1 MKKLLIIAA
10 VLGVMATVSCR
21 NGNVVPAIIE
31 AALPDSASHAEN
43 GTAPSAPPNST
54 THAYSLPEPHFTAD
68 SVYLI
73 VGVGDVM
80 MGINYPDTAMRLTA
94 DDAATLFAHAKPYI
108 SAADVAVC
116 NLEGVLLD
124 SAGTPKEVKNAEALH
139 LFRMPER
146 YAGRLSDA
154 GFDFI
159 SIANNHARDFGY
171 EGLQSTMR
179 ALEGEGLSCAGVLGS
194 CESAV
199 VERRGVKFGFVAIAP
214 NALMVPLKSL
224 SYTLKLVKRL
234 DEECDVLIVSAHAG
248 AEGND
253 CRHVTRDTETYFG
266 ENRGNIYHAAHA
278 LIDAGADVIFAHGP
292 HVSRAI
298 ELYHNRF
305 IAYSLGNFCTP
316 YGVNIL
322 GSGGHA
328 PLAEVKVTNKGEFID
343 GRIVAFM
350 QYDRTGPKKAR
361 SNAVIDD
368 IIALSHDDF
377 PESPL
382 VIASDGKIQKKLNAR

>member
-1 MKKLLIIAA
+1 
-10 VLGVMATVSCR
+10 
-21 NGNVVPAIIE
+21 
-31 AALPDSASHAEN
+31 
-43 GTAPSAPPNST
+43 
-54 THAYSLPEPHFTAD
+54 
-68 SVYLI
+68 
-73 VGVGDVM
+73 
-80 MGINYPDTAMRLTA
+80 
-94 DDAATLFAHAKPYI
+94 
-108 SAADVAVC
+108 
-116 NLEGVLLD
+116 
-124 SAGTPKEVKNAEALH
+124 
-139 LFRMPER
+139 MPER

-179 ALEGEGLSCAGVLGS
+179 ALEGEGLSCAGVLGL

-234 DEECDVLIVSAHAG
+234 DEECDVVIVSAHAG

-382 VIASDGKIQKKLNAR
+382 KITSDGKIQRRE

>member
-1 MKKLLIIAA
+1 MRRFII
-10 VLGVMATVSCR
+10 LATLFVF
-21 NGNVVPAIIE
+21 GLMAIISCSNDNSSR
-31 AALPDSASHAEN
+31 PR
-43 GTAPSAPPNST
+43 TAPQSSGEATSST
-54 THAYSLPEPHFTAD
+54 TGDAEGNADSLPHLRYNPD

-80 MGINYPDTAMRLTA
+80 MGINYPDSAMRLTA
-94 DDAATLFAHAKPYI
+94 DDGATLFAQAKPYI

-124 SAGTPKEVKNAEALH
+124 SAGTPKEVNNAEALH

-146 YAGRLSDA
+146 YAALLSDA

-179 ALEGEGLSCAGVLGS
+179 ALEGEGLSCAGVLGL

-214 NALMVPLKSL
+214 NALMVPLKTL
-224 SYTLKLVKRL
+224 SYTLKLVQRL
-234 DEECDVLIVSAHAG
+234 DEECDVVIVSAHAG

-292 HVSRAI
+292 HVSRAV
-298 ELYHNRF
+298 ELYRNRF

-322 GSGGHA
+322 GTGGHA
-328 PLAEVKVTNKGEFID
+328 PLAELKVTNKGEFID
-343 GRIVAFM
+343 GRIVPFV

-382 VIASDGKIQKKLNAR
+382 KITSDGKIQKN

>member
-1 MKKLLIIAA
+1 
-10 VLGVMATVSCR
+10 MATVSCR
-21 NGNVVPAIIE
+21 NGNVVSAIIE

-54 THAYSLPEPHFTAD
+54 TPAYSLPEPHFTAD
-68 SVYLI
+68 STYNI

-80 MGINYPDTAMRLTA
+80 MGINYPDSAMRLTA
-94 DDAATLFAHAKPYI
+94 DDGATLFAHAKPYI

-124 SAGTPKEVKNAEALH
+124 SAGTPKEVKNVEALH

-146 YAGRLSDA
+146 YAALLSDA

-214 NALMVPLKSL
+214 NALMVPLKTL

-234 DEECDVLIVSAHAG
+234 DEECDVVIVSAHAG

-292 HVSRAI
+292 HVSRAV
-298 ELYHNRF
+298 ELYNNRF

-328 PLAEVKVTNKGEFID
+328 PLVDVCVNNKGEFLK
-343 GRIVAFM
+343 GQIVPFV

-361 SNAVIDD
+361 SNTVIDE
-368 IIALSHDDF
+368 IIALSGDDF
-377 PESPL
+377 PESTL
-382 VIASDGKIQKKLNAR
+382 TITSDGKIQKN

>member
-54 THAYSLPEPHFTAD
+54 TPAYSLSEPHFTAD

-80 MGINYPDTAMRLTA
+80 MGTNYPDTAMRLTA

-116 NLEGVLLD
+116 NLEGVLRD

-179 ALEGEGLSCAGVLGS
+179 ALEGEGLSCAGVLGA

-292 HVSRAI
+292 HVSRAV
-298 ELYHNRF
+298 ELYRNRF

-328 PLAEVKVTNKGEFID
+328 PLVEVKVTNKGEFID

-382 VIASDGKIQKKLNAR
+382 KITSDGKIQRRE

>member
-146 YAGRLSDA
+146 
-154 GFDFI
+154 
-159 SIANNHARDFGY
+159 
-171 EGLQSTMR
+171 
-179 ALEGEGLSCAGVLGS
+179 
-194 CESAV
+194 
-199 VERRGVKFGFVAIAP
+199 
-214 NALMVPLKSL
+214 
-224 SYTLKLVKRL
+224 
-234 DEECDVLIVSAHAG
+234 
-248 AEGND
+248 
-253 CRHVTRDTETYFG
+253 
-266 ENRGNIYHAAHA
+266 
-278 LIDAGADVIFAHGP
+278 
-292 HVSRAI
+292 
-298 ELYHNRF
+298 
-305 IAYSLGNFCTP
+305 
-316 YGVNIL
+316 
-322 GSGGHA
+322 
-328 PLAEVKVTNKGEFID
+328 
-343 GRIVAFM
+343 
-350 QYDRTGPKKAR
+350 
-361 SNAVIDD
+361 
-368 IIALSHDDF
+368 
-377 PESPL
+377 
-382 VIASDGKIQKKLNAR
+382 

>member
-80 MGINYPDTAMRLTA
+80 MGTNYPDTAMRLTA

-179 ALEGEGLSCAGVLGS
+179 ALEGEGLSCAGVLGA
-194 CESAV
+194 CEGAV
-199 VERRGVKFGFVAIAP
+199 VGRRGVEFGFVAIAP

-266 ENRGNIYHAAHA
+266 ENRGNIYNAAHA

>member
-1 MKKLLIIAA
+1 MRRFIFLATLLAFG
-10 VLGVMATVSCR
+10 LM
-21 NGNVVPAIIE
+21 AIISCSTDNSSR
-31 AALPDSASHAEN
+31 PR
-43 GTAPSAPPNST
+43 TAPQSSGEATSST
-54 THAYSLPEPHFTAD
+54 PDDAEDNDDSLPHLRYNPD

-179 ALEGEGLSCAGVLGS
+179 ALEGEGLSCAGVLGL

-234 DEECDVLIVSAHAG
+234 DEECDVVIVSAHAG

-266 ENRGNIYHAAHA
+266 ENRGNIDNAAHA

-292 HVSRAI
+292 HVSRAF

-382 VIASDGKIQKKLNAR
+382 VIASDGKIQRRE